1 MAPPVDSVT
10 VKESPLPQSG
20 DDPLSP
26 AQWATLLA
34 FADAVVPSIA
44 PSATADPATQL
55 AVGANEYATTLANV
69 KQLAGP
75 DVAPEL
81 PAQYLAEMP
90 SASPAFRENIRRL
103 MAQYIPVDVRKQFL
117 GVFDILNTRPGA
129 LVMTGY
135 STPFAEQPV
144 NIRIAI
150 LQSWRTA
157 RTPMFRQLNKMLTS
171 LIKQN
176 WAKSSVTLGRILG
189 FPRVPVHGSVG
200 KGFEF
205 EFIQV
210 PPGDQPEIIE
220 TDVVIVGSG
229 CGAGVCAKNFAEA
242 GHRVIV
248 AEKSYYWSPEH
259 LPMKETEGFDHLFMN
274 GGFTISDESTISVA
288 AGQTFGGGGFVN
300 WSASLQ
306 TQGYVRQEWADGGL
320 PFFTSAEFQKSL
332 DAVCERMGVATD
344 PIKHN
349 PTNHHLLEG
358 ARKLG
363 WSHKA
368 VPQNSG
374 GAEHYCGYC
383 SMGCASCEKQGPHVS
398 FLPDAARAGAKFIEG
413 LEVKKILFE
422 KKKGKT
428 TAVGVRGTW
437 VSRDEHGGVAGAPTV
452 RRDVIIRAKRVVVA
466 GGTMQSPLLL
476 LRSGLKNPNIG
487 RNLHL
492 HPVSFVGAVHKER
505 TNPWEGGILTAVVN
519 EFENIDGKGHGPK
532 LEAVNMMPS
541 VWLTIAPWIG
551 GLEYKDF
558 VPRMK
563 HMVGYISLARDRD
576 TGRVYPDP
584 IDGRCRVSYPLS
596 WFDRKSILEGVIG
609 LAKLQYAA
617 GASEII
623 TTVSGCPSFKRIET
637 GEEDVEGI
645 NNKRFQE
652 WLKEIRRVNLPHP
665 ETLFMS
671 AHQMGTCRMGT
682 SPKTSVVDPEGK
694 VWGTEGLYVA
704 DASVFPSASGV
715 NPMVTVMGIANWLS
729 RNISAHMGRE
739 KDLARL

>member
-1 MAPPVDSVT
+1 M
-10 VKESPLPQSG
+10 
-20 DDPLSP
+20 
-26 AQWATLLA
+26 
-34 FADAVVPSIA
+34 
-44 PSATADPATQL
+44 
-55 AVGANEYATTLANV
+55 
-69 KQLAGP
+69 
-75 DVAPEL
+75 
-81 PAQYLAEMP
+81 
-90 SASPAFRENIRRL
+90 
-103 MAQYIPVDVRKQFL
+103 
-117 GVFDILNTRPGA
+117 
-129 LVMTGY
+129 
-135 STPFAEQPV
+135 
-144 NIRIAI
+144 
-150 LQSWRTA
+150 
-157 RTPMFRQLNKMLTS
+157 
-171 LIKQN
+171 
-176 WAKSSVTLGRILG
+176 
-189 FPRVPVHGSVG
+189 
-200 KGFEF
+200 
-205 EFIQV
+205 
-210 PPGDQPEIIE
+210 
-220 TDVVIVGSG
+220 
-229 CGAGVCAKNFAEA
+229 
-242 GHRVIV
+242 
-248 AEKSYYWSPEH
+248 
-259 LPMKETEGFDHLFMN
+259 
-274 GGFTISDESTISVA
+274 
-288 AGQTFGGGGFVN
+288 N

-413 LEVKKILFE
+413 LEIKKILFE
-422 KKKGKT
+422 EKKGKT

-452 RRDVIIRAKRVVVA
+452 RRDVIIRAKRVVVS

-519 EFENIDGKGHGPK
+519 EFENIDGKGHGAK

-584 IDGRCRVSYPLS
+584 IDGRCRLSYPLS

-623 TTVSGCPSFKRIET
+623 TTVSGYPSFKRMET

-652 WLKEIRRVNLPHP
+652 WLKEIRRANLPHP

-715 NPMVTVMGIANWLS
+715 NPMVTVMGAYCLANS
-729 RNISAHMGRE
+729 FE
-739 KDLARL
+739 KLC